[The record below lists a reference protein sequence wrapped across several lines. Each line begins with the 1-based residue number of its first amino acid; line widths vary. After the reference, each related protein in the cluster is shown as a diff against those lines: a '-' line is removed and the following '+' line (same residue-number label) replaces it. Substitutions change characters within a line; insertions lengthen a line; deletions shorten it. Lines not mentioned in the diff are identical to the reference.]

1 MAEKEVNLDD
11 IDISLATEKRV
22 RIVNKDVIIEND
34 VSSKSDIESYD
45 YEKKGETLQSG
56 ETVTAEDIAQT
67 KEVAVKID
75 FDDKHEDIV
84 QRGADRKVVVFES
97 TQPSKTD
104 SKDDPAEIVT
114 CPDKSEDKVGKSKR
128 KRSLFRKSKKSSL
141 NKSKDESEKKSEKLE
156 NQVDYKTEENKQNES
171 LEFPETSPQKQQAV
185 GEKRLFFRRKS
196 SRAATKNFEEDAAT
210 QTGHDNEIEDKDAM
224 EEISKDDVEN
234 LKKKP
239 KPRKRSL
246 GKKFSKLRKSTKWTN
261 TALEIKEENHD
272 HDRIKSEEKE
282 NAKQSDESED
292 SFHDVLKPSPIT
304 ENPGCDQRAFLEIEE
319 KTEASSS
326 EKTSIETVIVH
337 SDSEL
342 QSSTENKIENIK
354 VPDSST
360 SDNNALNEHYNETC
374 ESQFTNI
381 TPLPDTIFK
390 TDTPLTCNMHV
401 KERSEDNENAM
412 EEINLS
418 SDNTS
423 ESNNS
428 LTGGKPGPTEIARGD
443 KETLE
448 NLEDKKKTLG
458 FLLVDQ
464 VNDNQKDQSFVLAK
478 KAVKAY
484 ENARLNKTYCQACCT
499 VM

>member
-1 MAEKEVNLDD
+1 MAEREINLDD
-11 IDISLATEKRV
+11 TDIAPTIEKRV
-22 RIVNKDVIIEND
+22 TIVDKDVIIENG
-34 VSSKSDIESYD
+34 VSSKSDKESYD
-45 YEKKGETLQSG
+45 YEKRGETLQSG
-56 ETVTAEDIAQT
+56 ETVTTRDTAQA
-67 KEVAVKID
+67 KEVAVKLD
-75 FDDKHEDIV
+75 FDDKQE
-84 QRGADRKVVVFES
+84 ADRKVVAFES

-104 SKDDPAEIVT
+104 SKSDPVEIVT
-114 CPDKSEDKVGKSKR
+114 CTDKSEDKVGKSKR

-141 NKSKDESEKKSEKLE
+141 NKSKDESEKKTEKLE

-171 LEFPETSPQKQQAV
+171 LESPETSPQKQQAV

-196 SRAATKNFEEDAAT
+196 SRSATKNFEEDAAT
-210 QTGHDNEIEDKDAM
+210 QTGHDNESEGKDAM
-224 EEISKDDVEN
+224 EEISKDDAEN

-239 KPRKRSL
+239 KPRKRSI
-246 GKKFSKLRKSTKWTN
+246 GKKLSKLRKSTKWTN

-272 HDRIKSEEKE
+272 EIKFEEKE

-304 ENPGCDQRAFLEIEE
+304 ENPGCDQRAVLETEE
-319 KTEASSS
+319 KIEASSS
-326 EKTSIETVIVH
+326 EKTSMETVIVH

-342 QSSTENKIENIK
+342 QSSTENKIESIK
-354 VPDSST
+354 VPESST

-374 ESQFTNI
+374 ESQFTNV

-390 TDTPLTCNMHV
+390 TDTPSNCNMHV
-401 KERSEDNENAM
+401 EERSKDNENAM

-418 SDNTS
+418 SDNTF
-423 ESNNS
+423 ESNTS
-428 LTGGKPGPTEIARGD
+428 LTGSKPDPTEISRSD

-448 NLEDKKKTLG
+448 NLEDKKKALG

-464 VNDNQKDQSFVLAK
+464 VNENQKDQSFVIAK
-478 KAVKAY
+478 KAAKAY